1 VTEQL
6 PISTLQ
12 PFSRGLSDEQ
22 VRAVHYATLQILS
35 QTGVEMRDL
44 QGREILLEAGAR
56 ESRSPSTESG
66 YSRVKIPENLVT
78 DAIDKAPSRIPM
90 YDRLGNLAMPLELGN
105 VFFGAGSDTTF
116 TLDVQTGERRRTTA
130 RDVEEI
136 ARLCDAL
143 DNIDFVMSM
152 GNPSDVP
159 PDDLFIHEFAGM
171 IRGSVKPNVYTAKDR
186 ADVEDI
192 YRIAAAVAGDE
203 QHLRERP
210 FFLLYAEPIS
220 PLMIIEESLQKLIFC
235 AEKGVPSGYIPSPNT
250 GGGGPITLAGA
261 LALGNAECL
270 VGLVIAQ
277 LLNPGTP
284 YIYGMN
290 TAAMD
295 MKTTIISYGSPEW
308 PLGMMAQMDL
318 ARHYNLPAWSAA
330 GATDS
335 KLVDAQAG
343 IEITFSILANFLA
356 RATLVHD
363 VGYIEYGSTSSMEAL
378 VIADEVIRA
387 TRFLVEGVDV
397 SPRTLALDATD
408 RVRPG
413 GGYLADEHT
422 LDNWRWAQWRAD
434 LTDRERY
441 EDWVERGSKDMFAR
455 ANERAKK
462 ILQEHEVP
470 QLPEEA
476 ETVIAEILG
485 RRVAERVE

>member
-1 VTEQL
+1 VTQQL
-6 PISTLQ
+6 SIPTLK
-12 PFSRGLSDEQ
+12 PFTRGLSDEQ
-22 VRAVHYATLQILS
+22 VREIHYATLEILM
-35 QTGVEMRDL
+35 QTGVEMQDP
-44 QGREILLEAGAR
+44 QGRQILLEAGAW
-56 ESRSPSTESG
+56 ESQNRI
-66 YSRVKIPENLVT
+66 KIPENLVT
-78 DAIDKAPSRIPM
+78 DAIDAAPSRIPM
-90 YDRLGNLAMPLELGN
+90 HDRKGNLTMPLELGK
-105 VFFGAGSDTTF
+105 VFFGSGSDTTF
-116 TLDVQTGERRRTTA
+116 TLDVETGERRRTTA
-130 RDVEEI
+130 QDVEDI

-143 DNIDFVMSM
+143 DNIDFIMSM
-152 GNPSDVP
+152 SNPSDVP
-159 PDDLFIHEFAGM
+159 PDDLYIHEFAGM

-192 YRIAAAVAGDE
+192 YRIAAVVAGGE
-203 QHLRERP
+203 QALRERP

-235 AEKGVPSGYIPSPNT
+235 AGKGVPAGYIPSPNT

-270 VGLVIAQ
+270 AGLVIAE

-318 ARHYNLPAWSAA
+318 ARYYDLPAWSAA
-330 GATDS
+330 GASDS
-335 KLVDAQAG
+335 KVVDAQAG

-378 VIADEVIRA
+378 VIADEVIRQ
-387 TRFLVEGVDV
+387 TRFLVEGVEV
-397 SPRTLALDATD
+397 SPRTLALDATA

-413 GGYLADEHT
+413 GGYLADDHT
-422 LDNWRWAQWRAD
+422 LDSWRWAQWHPD
-434 LTDRERY
+434 LIDRQRY
-441 EDWVERGSKDMFAR
+441 EDWVERGSQDMFTR
-455 ANERAKK
+455 ANERARK
-462 ILQEHEVP
+462 ILAEHEVP
-470 QLPEEA
+470 PLPSEA
-476 ETVIAEILG
+476 EALIEEILE
-485 RRVAERVE
+485 ERAAKREE